1 MNITGIYELF
11 LRAEKYENL
20 HVSEHSDSARGIAGP
35 PLLHMQCKLRT
46 TNAAADHET
55 LCSQG
60 VQTTDLAEGNGIKE
74 FRFFDNAGHE
84 IGIIEI

>member
-1 MNITGIYELF
+1 VRKNTRACTFRNIPIQLVESP
-11 LRAEKYENL
+11 
-20 HVSEHSDSARGIAGP
+20 VP

-60 VQTTDLAEGNGIKE
+60 VQTTDLTEGNGIKE